1 MCTPAPF
8 LDPQSASP
16 QLPVVPLPEIGT
28 PLALDNR
35 DEAALRKAL
44 RHRELQIEAMSRLTT
59 AMFTHRSVDALIR
72 ETLNIAV
79 ETVGANAGSL
89 QMHEPL
95 NDQLVFRYA
104 VGQGSERLVGFALPA
119 SMGIAGRVFRS
130 NQASILSD
138 VQNRADLNRAVDEQT
153 GTVTQSMATV
163 PIRRL
168 GASPIGVMQILN
180 FADSYDNFD
189 LEVLEVIAAQAAIA
203 IENARLEQQSR
214 KAAMVNLI
222 GDLSHDIK
230 NMLTPIQ
237 TGVWTLDPMIGEM
250 FQKLDSA
257 CASLSDADR
266 AKIADA
272 TAMVREEHGW
282 ILQNALDAAEH
293 LQIRTKEIADAVKG
307 VSAAPRFVLA
317 NFNELVEEVIKGLRL
332 VAYDAQ
338 VELLADIDPTLPQVE
353 FDHKLVYNA
362 LYNLANNAIPETPE
376 GGSVTLRTRA
386 LGSPEAHFMIEV
398 ADTGRGMPPTV
409 RDKLFTDEA
418 ISTKV
423 GGTGLGT
430 KIVADVVRRHHGHI
444 AVQSEPGA
452 GTIFTLLLPLRQER

>member
-1 MCTPAPF
+1 MCTSAPF
-8 LDPQSASP
+8 LDPQFAGSQPPAPSP
-16 QLPVVPLPEIGT
+16 QETGSP
-28 PLALDNR
+28 ALSDNR
-35 DEAALRKAL
+35 DEAELRQAL
-44 RHRELQIEAMSRLTT
+44 RHRELQIEAMGRLSA
-59 AMFTHRSVDALIR
+59 AMFTHRSVDALIK
-72 ETLNIAV
+72 ETLTIAV

-89 QMHEPL
+89 QMHEPAA
-95 NDQLVFRYA
+95 DQLVFRYA
-104 VGQGSERLVGFALPA
+104 VGEGSERLVGFALPA
-119 SMGIAGRVFRS
+119 SMGISGRVFQS
-130 NQASILSD
+130 GQASILSD
-138 VQNRADLNRAVDEQT
+138 FQNRADLNRAVDEQT

-163 PIRRL
+163 PIRRPD
-168 GASPIGVMQILN
+168 ASPIGVMQILN
-180 FADSYDNFD
+180 FGGSYDNFD

-203 IENARLEQQSR
+203 IENARLEQHSR

-237 TGVWTLDPMIGEM
+237 TGVWTLDPMIGQM
-250 FQKLDSA
+250 FQELDVA
-257 CASLSDADR
+257 CAGLDEEER
-266 AKIADA
+266 GKIAKA
-272 TAMVREEHGW
+272 TSMVREEHGW

-307 VSAAPRFVLA
+307 VSAAPRFLLA
-317 NFNELVEEVIKGLRL
+317 DFNELVEEVIRGLRL

-338 VELLADIDPTLPQVE
+338 VELMADLDPTLPSVE

-376 GGSVTLRTRA
+376 GGCVTLRTRA
-386 LGSPEAHFMIEV
+386 LAANESNFMIEV
-398 ADTGRGMPPTV
+398 ADTGHGMPPAV

-430 KIVADVVRRHHGHI
+430 KIVADVVRRHRGHI

-452 GTIFTLLLPLRQER
+452 GTIFTVLLPLRQGQ

>member
-1 MCTPAPF
+1 MREKNDSQITG
-8 LDPQSASP
+8 
-16 QLPVVPLPEIGT
+16 E
-28 PLALDNR
+28 R
-35 DEAALRKAL
+35 DEASLRTAL
-44 RHRELQIEAMSRLTT
+44 RHRELQIEAMGRLSA
-59 AMFTHRSVDALIR
+59 AMFTHRSVDALIK
-72 ETLNIAV
+72 ETLTIAV

-89 QMHEPL
+89 QMHDEAS
-95 NDQLVFRYA
+95 DQLVFRYV
-104 VGQGSERLVGFALPA
+104 VGEGSDRLGGFSVPA
-119 SMGIAGRVFRS
+119 SLGISGRVFRS
-130 NQASILSD
+130 GQPSIMSD

-153 GTVTQSMATV
+153 GTITQSMATV
-163 PIRRL
+163 PIKRP

-180 FADSYDNFD
+180 FAQSYDNFD

-222 GDLSHDIK
+222 GDISHDIK

-250 FQKLDSA
+250 FKQLDKA
-257 CASLSDADR
+257 CDSLCEEDR
-266 AKIADA
+266 AKITAA
-272 TAMVREEHGW
+272 TLMVREEHGW

-307 VSAAPRFVLA
+307 VSAAPRFVIA
-317 NFNELVEEVIKGLRL
+317 NFNELVQEVVRGLRL
-332 VAYDAQ
+332 VAYDAE
-338 VELLADIDPTLPQVE
+338 VELVADIDIGLPDVE
-353 FDHKLVYNA
+353 FDHKLLYNA

-376 GGSVTLRTRA
+376 GGCVTIRTRA
-386 LGSPEAHFMIEV
+386 LSPKESSFMVEV
-398 ADTGRGMPPTV
+398 ADTGRGMPPAV
-409 RDKLFTDEA
+409 RDRLFTDEA

-430 KIVADVVRRHHGHI
+430 RIVADVVRRHHGHI
-444 AVQSEPGA
+444 SVQSEPGK